1 MAHQVERRAH
11 HLRLA
16 AKAVGVLYLLA
27 VGVRLADFAVPEQL
41 AQHLGDGDLARLPA
55 QVVDARVERR
65 IGALQRLDRQAA
77 GDETGGEDSF
87 AGAQGVSSEERRV
100 GKECVSTCR
109 SRWSP
114 YH

>member
-1 MAHQVERRAH
+1 IAHQVERRAH

-65 IGALQRLDRQAA
+65 IGALQRPGRKSD
-77 GDETGGEDSF
+77 GYETGGETSF
-87 AGAQGVSSEERRV
+87 TGEKGVGCEGGR
-100 GKECVSTCR
+100 K
-109 SRWSP
+109 
-114 YH
+114 